1 MPQCCCGPSL
11 PGRMR
16 HADGAPE
23 SKQKLGTLGLKP
35 QNIISF
41 ILGTLDRLGSA
52 EPSMSW
58 FVVEVGK

>member
-1 MPQCCCGPSL
+1 
-11 PGRMR
+11 MR
-16 HADGAPE
+16 SAGGAPE
-23 SKQKLGTLGLKP
+23 SEQKLGTLGLKP